1 MLILVDTEIMSISP
15 IVSSVTN
22 FEAVLF
28 LLCLLFVHS
37 AHLMQVL
44 IGDLIRRKIH

>member
-28 LLCLLFVHS
+28 VFCLLFVHS
-37 AHLMQVL
+37 AHLMQDVL
-44 IGDLIRRKIH
+44 VCFDWRSH